1 MDTVKR
7 VQELATEYGMS
18 VFQLFKLSNINYNT
32 FSSAEKRG
40 GQLSVETIERICTAL
55 NISLSE
61 FFSSNQDEHLT
72 QAEKCSPLTAEE
84 IKILRQIIA
93 ERKTITQ

>member
-61 FFSSNQDEHLT
+61 FFSSDQEAPQPHF
-72 QAEKCSPLTAEE
+72 EKCPPLTAEE